1 MAEVAPYL
9 ARIGYTGDARPTV
22 ETLNALQKA
31 HLLHIP
37 YENLDLM
44 WHCTGSLEPEVVYEK
59 VVKQMRGG
67 YCFELNGLFAWLLR
81 QLGYEVTEYFARWLL
96 GEGPFPA
103 RRHRI
108 LKVKAEGEYF
118 IVDAGVGC
126 VCPLTPLK
134 FELDTVQQRDGR
146 AYRIVKQDK
155 LGYVIQTDA
164 GKGFVN
170 FYSFTEDPHWTVDFL
185 YVHYYLAHSPDS
197 IFNYMAK
204 IHIYTPEGR
213 NFLSDDPDP
222 ATGKIVRTVRLGKAN
237 GLEKFTIETPEE
249 FYQVLKDHFMIDAPF
264 VLKRP

>member
-1 MAEVAPYL
+1 MNRAQIDRYL
-9 ARIGYTGDARPTV
+9 QRIGLSPDLGRARPDFD
-22 ETLNALQKA
+22 LLCRLQFA
-31 HLLHIP
+31 HVTHVP
-37 YENLDLM
+37 YENLDILR
-44 WHCTGSLEPEVVYEK
+44 GVPLVLEEDALYDKIVLK
-59 VVKQMRGG
+59 RRGG

-197 IFNYMAK
+197 IFN
-204 IHIYTPEGR
+204 
-213 NFLSDDPDP
+213 
-222 ATGKIVRTVRLGKAN
+222 
-237 GLEKFTIETPEE
+237 
-249 FYQVLKDHFMIDAPF
+249 
-264 VLKRP
+264 